1 MKPIVLLA
9 GQELRDGLRN
19 RWVAGCILLLAAF
32 ALSLSLLG
40 SAPTGTVKAGAL
52 DVVLVSLSSLSVYL
66 LPLIAL
72 ILAFDAIVGP
82 LERGTMALLLTYPVA
97 RWQVILGKYL
107 GHTMILVVAVVL
119 GYGAAGIVTVVTSG
133 DGAAGWQAFLVM
145 LGSSILLGA
154 SFVALGYLIS
164 TIVRE
169 RATAAG
175 LAIGLW
181 LLLVVVYDLA
191 LLGVLIADQ
200 GHVLSQGVVATLM
213 ALSPTD
219 AYRVFNLTASESVSQ
234 VAGMAGLGGEA
245 GLGSAL
251 LLAVM
256 VAWVV
261 APLSAAM
268 VLFGRKEL

>member
-40 SAPTGTVKAGAL
+40 SAPAGTVKAGAL

-119 GYGAAGIVTVVTSG
+119 GYGAAGVVTVVTSG

-191 LLGVLIADQ
+191 LLGMRLNAHLVAERP
-200 GHVLSQGVVATLM
+200 GH
-213 ALSPTD
+213 ALTHSLL
-219 AYRVFNLTASESVSQ
+219 R
-234 VAGMAGLGGEA
+234 
-245 GLGSAL
+245 AL
-251 LLAVM
+251 LADEPLGDPSTLRNPEAVDEARG
-256 VAWVV
+256 VIDAWR
-261 APLSAAM
+261 A
-268 VLFGRKEL
+268 E